1 MDFLAASIRRTRI
14 RIRSGWDIV
23 LIAALVGLFI
33 LIDFLLKKIFPNMKP
48 KAAEI
53 ISGIT
58 IVVVGVV
65 GYILLTPESYK

>member
-1 MDFLAASIRRTRI
+1 MDFLAASIRRARV

>member
-1 MDFLAASIRRTRI
+1 MDFLAASMRRARV